1 MTVPV
6 LETENLVKIYG
17 RGETRFDA
25 LKGINLEIG
34 KGESLAIVGKSGS
47 GKSTLMH
54 LLALL
59 DGPTHGVVAL
69 EGRPTNDLSAKE
81 LNELRNSAFGFVFQ
95 QFFLTPGQ
103 TVLENVTLPL
113 KIAGVPAAERKRR
126 GLAALEQL
134 EMADKAQNRAT
145 DLSGGQ
151 KQRVVIARALI
162 NEPSV
167 IFADEPTGNLDSAT
181 SRVVEDILF
190 GLNRDKGIT
199 LVVVTHDEDLARRC
213 SRQIYLVDG
222 RIVPEA
228 EKAAG
233 GVVAP
238 GADDAAQAPAAP
250 APDATP
256 TGDAPWHG
264 SAETEPR
271 EDTGGLTVKE
281 PRTGAI
287 VTLSEADVAELAR
300 AAQQPPRAGKHSAS
314 PSTPEQP
321 GATA

>member
-1 MTVPV
+1 MAAPV

-17 RGETRFDA
+17 RGDTRFDA

-34 KGESLAIVGKSGS
+34 KGESVAVVGKSGS

-69 EGRPTNDLSAKE
+69 EGRPTGDLSAKE

-95 QFFLTPGQ
+95 QFFLTPNQ
-103 TVLENVTLPL
+103 SVLENVTLPL
-113 KIAGVPAAERKRR
+113 KIAGVPASERKRR
-126 GLAALEQL
+126 GLEALEQL
-134 EMADKAQNRAT
+134 EMADKAENKAT

-162 NEPSV
+162 NNPSV

-181 SRVVEDILF
+181 SKVVEDILF
-190 GLNRDKGIT
+190 GLNRDQGIT
-199 LVVVTHDEDLARRC
+199 LVVVTHDEDLAQRC

-222 RIVPEA
+222 EVVPNPG
-228 EKAAG
+228 KNTSGVAAHDRAQEHPLAQQPA
-233 GVVAP
+233 GVQQV
-238 GADDAAQAPAAP
+238 
-250 APDATP
+250 
-256 TGDAPWHG
+256 
-264 SAETEPR
+264 TEPA
-271 EDTGGLTVKE
+271 
-281 PRTGAI
+281 TGAI
-287 VTLSEADVAELAR
+287 VTLSEADAAEIAR
-300 AAQQPPRAGKHSAS
+300 AAQE
-314 PSTPEQP
+314 PSRPGRHAAPTSTTDQP